1 MRHEELSLER
11 QLCFPLYACSRE
23 VTRSYKSLLKRA
35 GLTYTQYV
43 TMMALW
49 EYGEMGVG
57 ELGEKLMLDS
67 GTLTPLLKKL
77 EARRLVTRR
86 RDPDDERR
94 VLVAPTDAGLSLED
108 ELASVPGQMACRI
121 NLSPEEA
128 AELRRLLRKVIAGLE
143 GGRGD

>member
-23 VTRSYKSLLKRA
+23 VTRSYKSLLERA

-94 VLVAPTDAGLSLED
+94 VLVAPTDAGLSLEN

-128 AELRRLLRKVIAGLE
+128 AELHRLLRKVIAGLE
-143 GGRGD
+143 GGRGN

>member
-23 VTRSYKSLLKRA
+23 VTRSYKSLLERA

-77 EARRLVTRR
+77 EARRLVT
-86 RDPDDERR
+86 
-94 VLVAPTDAGLSLED
+94 VAPTDAGLSLED